1 MTERYKRGVK
11 LVKVWAI
18 ELFPGAS
25 LLYVKSLKEA
35 AEMLVEEASDMDY
48 EVGVEIT
55 ITVREMSQE
64 EFDSL
69 PEWDG
74 P

>member
-1 MTERYKRGVK
+1 MKNI
-11 LVKVWAI
+11 KVWAI

-35 AEMLVEEASDMDY
+35 AEMLVEQTLGDCY
-48 EVGVEIT
+48 EVGDEIEIK
-55 ITVREMSQE
+55 ITVREMSRE

>member
-1 MTERYKRGVK
+1 M
-11 LVKVWAI
+11 KVWAI

-25 LLYVKSLKEA
+25 VLYVESLREA
-35 AEMLVEEASDMDY
+35 TEMLLDITSDDDY
-48 EVGVEIT
+48 EISDK
-55 ITVREMSQE
+55 IKFTVREISQA

>member
-25 LLYVKSLKEA
+25 LLYVESLREA
-35 AEMLVEEASDMDY
+35 TEMLLDITSDDDY
-48 EVGVEIT
+48 EISDK
-55 ITVREMSQE
+55 IKFTVREMSQE